1 MDRVIKS
8 IQGIQGFF
16 KMIQENDQ
24 SGDEG
29 NNFRS
34 YVDNERSSVR
44 EAIIK

>member
-24 SGDEG
+24 SDEG

-34 YVDNERSSVR
+34 YVDNEINSVR